1 MNRIVQLD
9 KSVAEKIAA
18 GEVVERP
25 ASAVKELLENA
36 IDAGA
41 TAVTLEIQ
49 NGGVAF
55 IRVTDNGGGILREDM
70 PLAFARHATSKVRSA
85 QDLDSIATL
94 GFRGEALASIS
105 AVSHVEMLTRTANEV
120 CGSRIEVDGGTIGV
134 PQDAGCPQ
142 GTTVIVRELFYNTP
156 ARMKFLKKDVSEGN
170 AVATVAERIALSHPE
185 VSVKF
190 IRDGRVQLHT
200 PGDNKLISAIY
211 GVFGRS
217 FASSLIPADYELSG
231 VKVGG
236 YVSKPVDSRG
246 SRSMQIF
253 YINGRLVRSKTA
265 VAAIEEAYKGS
276 VMTGRY
282 PACVLTLSL
291 SPALVDVNVHPAKLE
306 VRFANEKQIFD
317 AVYYAAKNALASLDT
332 RPEMELKQRREDILR
347 ASLSV
352 SAPAPSTGGPAAS
365 SAASLARFADK
376 PKPQLK
382 MDLPRGPWNG
392 VKENAD
398 VLESTVR
405 AVYTPIAR
413 SKPTDNSA
421 ARFAATSGI
430 SAARPEGG
438 RAAGKQEVNNA
449 APQVSEQSGS
459 AITDYRIIGQCFGT
473 YFIVEAGQELLLI
486 DKHAAH
492 ERIIY
497 EQLKK
502 DAQAA
507 SQQLLEPVT
516 VSFVPEEYQA
526 LKDCLGMLAKA
537 GFAAEDFGGT
547 TLIVRAA
554 PSYLA
559 PGEIA
564 GVLGETAASLVAG
577 KKDVTPQKLDD
588 LYHSVACRAAVK
600 AGDKTG
606 PEEEKRLVARILEFG
621 DIRYC
626 PHGRPVA
633 MVIKRAEIEKQ
644 FGRRG

>member
-55 IRVTDNGGGILREDM
+55 IRLTDNGGGILREDM

-332 RPEMELKQRREDILR
+332 RPEMELKQRRERTLF
-347 ASLSV
+347 
-352 SAPAPSTGGPAAS
+352 
-365 SAASLARFADK
+365 AR
-376 PKPQLK
+376 
-382 MDLPRGPWNG
+382 R
-392 VKENAD
+392 
-398 VLESTVR
+398 
-405 AVYTPIAR
+405 
-413 SKPTDNSA
+413 
-421 ARFAATSGI
+421 
-430 SAARPEGG
+430 
-438 RAAGKQEVNNA
+438 
-449 APQVSEQSGS
+449 
-459 AITDYRIIGQCFGT
+459 
-473 YFIVEAGQELLLI
+473 
-486 DKHAAH
+486 
-492 ERIIY
+492 
-497 EQLKK
+497 
-502 DAQAA
+502 
-507 SQQLLEPVT
+507 
-516 VSFVPEEYQA
+516 
-526 LKDCLGMLAKA
+526 
-537 GFAAEDFGGT
+537 
-547 TLIVRAA
+547 
-554 PSYLA
+554 
-559 PGEIA
+559 
-564 GVLGETAASLVAG
+564 
-577 KKDVTPQKLDD
+577 
-588 LYHSVACRAAVK
+588 
-600 AGDKTG
+600 
-606 PEEEKRLVARILEFG
+606 
-621 DIRYC
+621 C
-626 PHGRPVA
+626 P
-633 MVIKRAEIEKQ
+633 
-644 FGRRG
+644 

>member
-41 TAVTLEIQ
+41 TAVTLEIK

-55 IRVTDNGGGILREDM
+55 IRVTDNGSGILRDDLK
-70 PLAFARHATSKVRSA
+70 LAFMRHATSKVRRA
-85 QDLDSIATL
+85 QDLDSISTL

-105 AVSHVEMLTRTANEV
+105 AVSHVEMLTRTAGEL
-120 CGSRIEVDGGTIGV
+120 CGSRIAVNGGAIEA
-134 PQDAGCPQ
+134 PEDAGCPQ

-170 AVATVAERIALSHPE
+170 AVATVVERIALSHPE

-190 IRDGRVQLHT
+190 IRDGRVHLHT
-200 PGDNKLISAIY
+200 PGDNKLVSAIY

-217 FASSLIPADYELSG
+217 FAVSLIPADYELGG
-231 VKVGG
+231 VKVDG

-276 VMTGRY
+276 VMVGRY

-317 AVYYAAKNALASLDT
+317 AVYYAVKNALASLDT
-332 RPEMELKQRREDILR
+332 RPEMTLGGQGGNTLH
-347 ASLSV
+347 ASIAV
-352 SAPAPSTGGPAAS
+352 NGPAA
-365 SAASLARFADK
+365 AEGNARVAGAPSLASSEDK

-382 MDLPRGPWNG
+382 LDLPRGPWNG
-392 VKENAD
+392 VREESAAE
-398 VLESTVR
+398 LASTVR
-405 AVYTPIAR
+405 PEYVPSAQPPKQRTGRPTPVQSMDGVAESVR
-413 SKPTDNSA
+413 G
-421 ARFAATSGI
+421 ATPLPVS
-430 SAARPEGG
+430 SDKS
-438 RAAGKQEVNNA
+438 RAQDGV
-449 APQVSEQSGS
+449 
-459 AITDYRIIGQCFGT
+459 ITDYNIIGQCFGT
-473 YFIVEAGQELLLI
+473 YFVVEAGGELLLI

-502 DAQAA
+502 DAEAA

-516 VSFVPEEYQA
+516 VSFPPEEYQA
-526 LKDCLGMLAKA
+526 LRDSLGMLAKA
-537 GFAAEDFGGT
+537 GFAVEDFGGT

-554 PSYLA
+554 PSYLSS
-559 PGEIA
+559 GEIP
-564 GVLGETAASLVAG
+564 GVLGETAAGLVAG
-577 KKDVTPQKLDD
+577 KKDLTPQKLDD

-600 AGDKTG
+600 AGDRTG
-606 PEEEKRLVARILEFG
+606 PEEEKQLVARILEYG

-633 MVIKRAEIEKQ
+633 MVIKRSEIEKQ